1 MSIIDPRQETPRTP
15 QGGVA
20 KPKWYADNA
29 PTHPGML
36 FMTRTRRKIH
46 DPRLIGL
53 ALLAALLAG
62 CATAP
67 PPIQLMDRA
76 QAEIRSARNAGAA
89 TSAPED
95 LAQAERRLAAA
106 QQFSANNDNDKATD
120 KAAEAEAAASTARAR
135 AEAAKLDQQ
144 IQQQAAVNTSLQA
157 DLQRRQAAA
166 AAAQQAAMAP
176 PPAPASSSAAPASD
190 SSSAAPASGSSSA
203 PVPPS
208 MGPVTLPSIQ
218 LGQPAPGSTAGEPAP
233 ASTSGSGVQR

>member
-1 MSIIDPRQETPRTP
+1 MRRP
-15 QGGVA
+15 GGVA
-20 KPKWYADNA
+20 KPEWYADNA
-29 PTHPGML
+29 PMHPGMM

-46 DPRLIGL
+46 DPRLVGV
-53 ALLAALLAG
+53 ALLVALLAG

-120 KAAEAEAAASTARAR
+120 KAAEAEAAAATARAR
-135 AEAAKLDQQ
+135 AEAAKLDEQIRQQ
-144 IQQQAAVNTSLQA
+144 TALNASLQA
-157 DLQRRQAAA
+157 DLERRQAAA

-176 PPAPASSSAAPASD
+176 PPAPAPASSSAAPAS
-190 SSSAAPASGSSSA
+190 SSAAPASAGSSA
-203 PVPPS
+203 PPPS
-208 MGPVTLPSIQ
+208 SMPPVTLPSIQ
-218 LGQPAPGSTAGEPAP
+218 LGQPAAGSTTNQPAP
-233 ASTSGSGVQR
+233 ASTSGQPGAGAQP